1 MIYSYKLNKVLTCSN
16 EKVYNKFINWVRG
29 EFDLYLI
36 SESTKLDV
44 YFPNGMF
51 SIGKIPDKNIN
62 IEINIKSSSESTCNN
77 MMNQLQSIYNH
88 VVVFMK
94 QKKL

>member
-1 MIYSYKLNKVLTCSN
+1 
-16 EKVYNKFINWVRG
+16 
-29 EFDLYLI
+29 
-36 SESTKLDV
+36 
-44 YFPNGMF
+44 MF

-77 MMNQLQSIYNH
+77 MMNQLQSIYNR
-88 VVVFMK
+88 VVVFMQ